1 MLAVLFSLPA
11 CKAVLPSGQYAPA
24 DSPNP
29 QVSGEQNRE
38 GPSAMEIELVM
49 KNKTFYA
56 SLYHND
62 AAYAFLQ
69 RLPLELSMSE
79 LNGNE
84 KYCYLPNALPVNAE
98 NPAEIRAGDLMLY
111 GDNCLVLF
119 YESFST
125 SYSYTPLGRVDD
137 SEGLAAALGDGGVQV
152 RIRSIPLS

>member
-1 MLAVLFSLPA
+1 MRKHFLTMISMLAVLFSLPA

-49 KNKTFYA
+49 KNKT
-56 SLYHND
+56 
-62 AAYAFLQ
+62 
-69 RLPLELSMSE
+69 
-79 LNGNE
+79 
-84 KYCYLPNALPVNAE
+84 
-98 NPAEIRAGDLMLY
+98 
-111 GDNCLVLF
+111 
-119 YESFST
+119 